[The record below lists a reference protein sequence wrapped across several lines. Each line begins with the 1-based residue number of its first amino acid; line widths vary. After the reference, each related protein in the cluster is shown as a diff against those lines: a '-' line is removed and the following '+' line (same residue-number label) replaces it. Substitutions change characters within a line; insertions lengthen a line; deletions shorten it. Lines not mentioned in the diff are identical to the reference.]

1 PDLSVAENI
10 GLEQGLPANR
20 LGFIS
25 WREQRR
31 RTRAALAAVAE
42 SLPPSTPAGA
52 LSPAQRQLVEIAAAV
67 SQKARVLVLDEPT
80 SSLSAAETEVLFTHL
95 RRFRSEGAAI
105 LYVSH
110 RLEEI
115 FALADE
121 VTVLRDGRRVF

>member
-1 PDLSVAENI
+1 MQWHAPPLAARARHQVLPRRDRPGRGRS
-10 GLEQGLPANR
+10 LPA
-20 LGFIS
+20 
-25 WREQRR
+25 REQRR

-105 LYVSH
+105 LYVS
-110 RLEEI
+110 
-115 FALADE
+115 
-121 VTVLRDGRRVF
+121 